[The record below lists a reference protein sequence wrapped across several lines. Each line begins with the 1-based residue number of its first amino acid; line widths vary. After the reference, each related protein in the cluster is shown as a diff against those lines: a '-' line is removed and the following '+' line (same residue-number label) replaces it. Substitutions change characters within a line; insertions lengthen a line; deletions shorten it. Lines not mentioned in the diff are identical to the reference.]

1 MSKKSKVGVVFG
13 TKVGSN
19 LVQYC
24 EKRKKLVFQWG
35 VFDILHDVY
44 ICKHEVVVVEMPEWK
59 RINKN
64 WKTPYQKEIR
74 MKFLPI
80 LDQKEQKVTIL
91 EVFS

>member
-44 ICKHEVVVVEMPEWK
+44 IYKHEVVVVEMPE
-59 RINKN
+59 
-64 WKTPYQKEIR
+64 
-74 MKFLPI
+74 
-80 LDQKEQKVTIL
+80 
-91 EVFS
+91 